1 MTQNPWSGYPA
12 FHHESE
18 PEPAAPL
25 PVEPKSS
32 ASIWQRMWP
41 IVVVAAVVAL
51 VVGLVAGVVGARI
64 GRVSS
69 STTNSAVVPIPQ
81 ASGDT
86 SPRAEGTIAAI
97 VAGALP
103 SVVSILI
110 EGPNGSGNGSGF
122 VLHADGYIV
131 TNNHVVEPSLN
142 GGTLEVVFFD
152 GSKAK
157 AEVVGRNPSYD
168 IAVVKVDRD
177 ALAAVTL
184 GDSDAVQVGDSAIA
198 IGAPLGLDGTV
209 TSGIVSALNR
219 PVTTGQADGNESYIN
234 AIQTDAAINPGNS
247 GGPLLDGKGRVIGVN
262 SAIATMASGGQA
274 GSIGLGFAI
283 PANSVKRIAEEIIAT
298 GASTN
303 PIMGVSLD
311 LKYTGEGARIQQV
324 TPGGPGAQAG
334 LQAGD
339 VVTSFDG
346 RSIADSTELVVA
358 IRSHEPGQT
367 VPVTVDR
374 GGSEVTVDL
383 TLGSQ
388 KA

>member
-1 MTQNPWSGYPA
+1 M
-12 FHHESE
+12 
-18 PEPAAPL
+18 
-25 PVEPKSS
+25 
-32 ASIWQRMWP
+32 
-41 IVVVAAVVAL
+41 
-51 VVGLVAGVVGARI
+51 
-64 GRVSS
+64 
-69 STTNSAVVPIPQ
+69 
-81 ASGDT
+81 
-86 SPRAEGTIAAI
+86 
-97 VAGALP
+97 
-103 SVVSILI
+103 
-110 EGPNGSGNGSGF
+110 
-122 VLHADGYIV
+122 
-131 TNNHVVEPSLN
+131 
-142 GGTLEVVFFD
+142 
-152 GSKAK
+152 
-157 AEVVGRNPSYD
+157 
-168 IAVVKVDRD
+168 
-177 ALAAVTL
+177 
-184 GDSDAVQVGDSAIA
+184 
-198 IGAPLGLDGTV
+198 
-209 TSGIVSALNR
+209 
-219 PVTTGQADGNESYIN
+219 TTGQADGNESYIN

-262 SAIATMASGGQA
+262 SAIATMANGGQA

-324 TPGGPGAQAG
+324 TQGGPAAEAG

-346 RSIADSTELVVA
+346 RSIADSTELVGA

>member
-12 FHHESE
+12 FHHESD
-18 PEPAAPL
+18 PEPSAPL
-25 PVEPKSS
+25 PVEPKSATS
-32 ASIWQRMWP
+32 LWQRMWP

-69 STTNSAVVPIPQ
+69 STTNSVVVPIPQ

-110 EGPNGSGNGSGF
+110 QGPNGSGNGSGF

-177 ALAAVTL
+177 ALAAMTL

-262 SAIATMASGGQA
+262 SAIATMANGGQA

-324 TPGGPGAQAG
+324 TQGGPAAEAG

>member
-1 MTQNPWSGYPA
+1 M
-12 FHHESE
+12 
-18 PEPAAPL
+18 
-25 PVEPKSS
+25 
-32 ASIWQRMWP
+32 
-41 IVVVAAVVAL
+41 
-51 VVGLVAGVVGARI
+51 
-64 GRVSS
+64 
-69 STTNSAVVPIPQ
+69 
-81 ASGDT
+81 
-86 SPRAEGTIAAI
+86 
-97 VAGALP
+97 
-103 SVVSILI
+103 
-110 EGPNGSGNGSGF
+110 
-122 VLHADGYIV
+122 
-131 TNNHVVEPSLN
+131 
-142 GGTLEVVFFD
+142 
-152 GSKAK
+152 
-157 AEVVGRNPSYD
+157 GRNPSYD

-177 ALAAVTL
+177 ALAAMTL

-262 SAIATMASGGQA
+262 SAIATMANGGQA

-324 TPGGPGAQAG
+324 TQGGPAAEAG

>member
-1 MTQNPWSGYPA
+1 MG
-12 FHHESE
+12 
-18 PEPAAPL
+18 
-25 PVEPKSS
+25 
-32 ASIWQRMWP
+32 P
-41 IVVVAAVVAL
+41 IVIVAAVVAL

-122 VLHADGYIV
+122 VLLADGYIV
-131 TNNHVVEPSLN
+131 TNNHVVESSLN
-142 GGTLEVVFFD
+142 GGTLEVEFFD
-152 GSKAK
+152 GSKAE
-157 AEVVGRNPSYD
+157 AEIVGRNLSYD

-177 ALAAVTL
+177 ALATLTL
-184 GDSDAVQVGDSAIA
+184 GDSDAVQVGDSTIA

-219 PVTTGQADGNESYIN
+219 PVTAGQADGNESYIN

-247 GGPLLDGKGRVIGVN
+247 GGPLLDGKGFVIGVN
-262 SAIATMASGGQA
+262 SAIATLANGGRA

-283 PANSVKRIAEEIIAT
+283 PSNSVKRVAEEIIAT
-298 GASTN
+298 GTSTN
-303 PIMGVSLD
+303 PIMGVTLD

-324 TPGGPGAQAG
+324 TEGGPAAQAG
-334 LQAGD
+334 LQSGD
-339 VVTSFDG
+339 IVTSFDD
-346 RSIADSTELVVA
+346 RLIANSTELVVA
-358 IRSHEPGQT
+358 IRSNEPGQT
-367 VPVTVDR
+367 VPVTVSRD
-374 GGSEVTVDL
+374 GSDVTVDL

-388 KA
+388 KG

>member
-12 FHHESE
+12 FHNEDE
-18 PEPAAPL
+18 PEALAPL

-32 ASIWQRMWP
+32 ASMWQRMWP

-110 EGPNGSGNGSGF
+110 QGPNGSGNGSGF

-219 PVTTGQADGNESYIN
+219 PVTAGQADGNESYIN

-283 PANSVKRIAEEIIAT
+283 PSNSVKRIAEEIIAT
-298 GASTN
+298 GTSTN

-374 GGSEVTVDL
+374 DGSEVTVDL

>member
-18 PEPAAPL
+18 PEPSAPL
-25 PVEPKSS
+25 PTAPKSS
-32 ASIWQRMWP
+32 NSLWHRMGP
-41 IVVVAAVVAL
+41 IVIVAAVVAL

-122 VLHADGYIV
+122 VLLADGYIV
-131 TNNHVVEPSLN
+131 TNNHVVESSLN
-142 GGTLEVVFFD
+142 GGTLEVEFFD
-152 GSKAK
+152 GSKAE
-157 AEVVGRNPSYD
+157 AEIVGRNLSYD

-177 ALAAVTL
+177 ALATLTL
-184 GDSDAVQVGDSAIA
+184 GDSDAVQVGDSTIA

-219 PVTTGQADGNESYIN
+219 PVTAGQADGNESYIN

-247 GGPLLDGKGRVIGVN
+247 GGPLLDGKGFVIGVN
-262 SAIATMASGGQA
+262 SAIATLANGGRA

-283 PANSVKRIAEEIIAT
+283 PSNSVKRVAEEIIAT
-298 GASTN
+298 GTSTN
-303 PIMGVSLD
+303 PIMGVTLD

-324 TPGGPGAQAG
+324 TEGGPAAQAG
-334 LQAGD
+334 LQSGD
-339 VVTSFDG
+339 IVTSFDD
-346 RSIADSTELVVA
+346 RLIANSTELVVA
-358 IRSHEPGQT
+358 IRSNEPGQT
-367 VPVTVDR
+367 VPVTVSRD
-374 GGSEVTVDL
+374 GSDVTVDL

-388 KA
+388 KG